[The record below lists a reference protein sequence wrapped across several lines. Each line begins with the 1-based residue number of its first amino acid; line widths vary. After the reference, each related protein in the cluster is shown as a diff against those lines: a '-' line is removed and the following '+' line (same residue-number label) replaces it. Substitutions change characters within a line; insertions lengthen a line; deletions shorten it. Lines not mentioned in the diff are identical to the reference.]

1 MRELVYLKFMK
12 VIGLKVDGYFF
23 NMDYKN
29 LTHEEFLRKIE
40 SVGLEVKGSIRE
52 VDNEGNFIKK

>member
-1 MRELVYLKFMK
+1 MK

-40 SVGLEVKGSIRE
+40 SAGLEFKGSIRE